1 MKVKKTY
8 LDKKF
13 AKYAKDTAKKSPNQ
27 ASKQFKTKKTKDK

>member
-13 AKYAKDTAKKSPNQ
+13 SKYAKDAAKKSPNK
-27 ASKQFKTKKTKDK
+27 ASKQFKSKKTKDK

>member
-13 AKYAKDTAKKSPNQ
+13 SKYAKDAAKKNPNQ
-27 ASKQFKTKKTKDK
+27 ATKQFKTKKTKDK